1 MNTSTATLEIAT
13 DLVIAIKANAAMKRQ
28 SLDEYLRN
36 VIEVDRIEF
45 DRKDGDAVGDEP
57 AETVPT
63 PNYAMLEA
71 LRKVAERSKD
81 MPYTDGK
88 DSLKMLRQARA
99 GAMFGY
105 EPTE

>member
-1 MNTSTATLEIAT
+1 MNTSTATLEIAA
-13 DLVIAIKANAAMKRQ
+13 DLAIAIKANAAMRRQ
-28 SLDEYLRN
+28 SLDEYLRA
-36 VIEVDRIEF
+36 VIEVEEEE
-45 DRKDGDAVGDEP
+45 DGEVV
-57 AETVPT
+57 AERLEEAAPT

>member
-1 MNTSTATLEIAT
+1 MNSSTATLEVAA
-13 DLVIAIKANAAMKRQ
+13 DLVEMIKSNAVARRQ
-28 SLDEYLRN
+28 SLDEYLRQM
-36 VIEVDRIEF
+36 IEVDNAGTRE
-45 DRKDGDAVGDEP
+45 GAE
-57 AETVPT
+57 AETADDTPT

-81 MPYTDGK
+81 MLFASGEDT
-88 DSLKMLRQARA
+88 LRMLREARA

>member
-1 MNTSTATLEIAT
+1 MNTSTATLEIAA
-13 DLVIAIKANAAMKRQ
+13 DLAIAIKANAAMKRQ
-28 SLDEYLRN
+28 SLDEYLRTM
-36 VIEVDRIEF
+36 IAAKEESSEVL
-45 DRKDGDAVGDEP
+45 ADESVE
-57 AETVPT
+57 AAPT

>member
-1 MNTSTATLEIAT
+1 MNSSTATIEVAA
-13 DLVIAIKANAAMKRQ
+13 DLVEMIKSNAVARRQ
-28 SLDEYLRN
+28 SLDEYLRQM
-36 VIEVDRIEF
+36 IEVDNAGTREV
-45 DRKDGDAVGDEP
+45 AE
-57 AETVPT
+57 AETADDTPT

-81 MPYTDGK
+81 MPFTSGEDT
-88 DSLKMLRQARA
+88 LRMLREARA